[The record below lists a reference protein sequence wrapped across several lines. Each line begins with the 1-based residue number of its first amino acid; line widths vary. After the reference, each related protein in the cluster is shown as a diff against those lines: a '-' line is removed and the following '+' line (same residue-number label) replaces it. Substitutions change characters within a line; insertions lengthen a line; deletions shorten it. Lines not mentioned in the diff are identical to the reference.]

1 LDLAR
6 LQWIVLAAAALL
18 SAAAVTLAGL
28 VGFVGLIVPHIARR
42 VSGADLRGAIPTAVS
57 LGAALVVV
65 ADAASR
71 TLFAPLEIPLGVLL
85 AFIGVPA
92 FLFLYLRG
100 AGRAYV

>member
-1 LDLAR
+1 
-6 LQWIVLAAAALL
+6 L

-42 VSGADLRGAIPTAVS
+42 VCGADLRCALPIAVS

-71 TLFAPLEIPLGVLL
+71 SLFAPIEIPLGVLL

-92 FLFLYLRG
+92 FLYLYLRG
-100 AGRAYV
+100 AARAYA